1 MLTLDGCIQFFCRK
15 GAFIIFS
22 ILFLL
27 FISSFFFFLFT
38 LLTFCIVDEDS
49 PALEHI
55 RYVKQYQNAVMAFY
69 YTDADNQ
76 VQHILI
82 H

>member
-1 MLTLDGCIQFFCRK
+1 M
-15 GAFIIFS
+15 IFS
-22 ILFLL
+22 FY
-27 FISSFFFFLFT
+27 SSFLFT
-38 LLTFCIVDEDS
+38 LLIVDEDS

-76 VQHILI
+76 V
-82 H
+82 

>member
-1 MLTLDGCIQFFCRK
+1 MFYVRLK
-15 GAFIIFS
+15 
-22 ILFLL
+22 
-27 FISSFFFFLFT
+27 T
-38 LLTFCIVDEDS
+38 LLIVDEDS

-76 VQHILI
+76 V
-82 H
+82 